1 MLFFVSLLS
10 VAGCGLMMW
19 CFTRG
24 MRTRKCHPLQTIPF
38 RVAVMRRP
46 GARSFSRTS
55 CSVAVTLFALAGC
68 AAGGSQSATDSSGG
82 VTGGVTGGDFHS
94 LVADPLTAG
103 RIYVG
108 GHTNVSRSD
117 DGGKT
122 WMAVVAL
129 DDADAMGWM
138 IGPGTT
144 WVSGHPGLNLSV
156 DGGITF
162 TRRNAGLA
170 DTDVHAFGGAGQML
184 YAAGPGL
191 GVAGSTDE
199 GMTWTTLTSTSGQSF
214 FGRILV
220 DPVDPAHLVA
230 GDVQFGATAS
240 YDGGRTWTPLG
251 SDATSWVSSPDGLV
265 TLYASGGPTPQ
276 RSNDGGN
283 TWAAISV
290 PSGTTLVEAS
300 PTGTLYS
307 GVHDGNAVTV
317 WASTDDGVTW
327 KRP

>member
-1 MLFFVSLLS
+1 MRIFVQVHSVDSPGDLAGLREENALLTG
-10 VAGCGLMMW
+10 ALDGFDRL
-19 CFTRG
+19 
-24 MRTRKCHPLQTIPF
+24 
-38 RVAVMRRP
+38 RVAFMRRSVGRP
-46 GARSFSRTS
+46 LSRTWW
-55 CSVAVTLFALAGC
+55 CAAVALLALGGC
-68 AAGGSQSATDSSGG
+68 ASASSPSPSG
-82 VTGGVTGGDFHS
+82 TSGGVTGGDFHS
-94 LVADPLTAG
+94 LVADPTTVG

-122 WMAVVAL
+122 WMAVAAL
-129 DDADAMGWM
+129 DGADAMGWT
-138 IGPGTT
+138 IEPGTI

-170 DTDVHAFGGAGQML
+170 DSDVHAFGSSGQTL

-191 GVAGSTDE
+191 GVAGSID
-199 GMTWTTLTSTSGQSF
+199 GGVTWTTLTSASGQSF

-230 GDVQFGATAS
+230 ADVQFGANAS
-240 YDGGRTWTPLG
+240 TDGGRTWTPLG
-251 SDATSWVSSPDGLV
+251 SNAASWVSSPDGLA
-265 TLYASGGPTPQ
+265 TLFASGGPIPQ

-283 TWAAISV
+283 TWTPMSV
-290 PSGTTLVEAS
+290 PAGATLVEAS
-300 PTGTLYS
+300 PAGTLYA

-317 WASTDDGVTW
+317 WASTDDGATW
-327 KRP
+327 NSP